1 MSTQGI
7 RNFRPELHFTPKS
20 GWINDPN
27 GLVYAEGKYH
37 LFAQYYPEPQWGP
50 MHWYHATSTDLI
62 HWEHLPVALEP
73 DGLGFIFSGSAV
85 YDKDNTSGFGKDG
98 KAPIIAMYTSHLN
111 LNGEGL
117 AKEQQ
122 SIAYSLDG
130 VHFTKYEGNP
140 VIPSERRDFR
150 DPKVFRNPVKDCWSV
165 VLAAGDHV
173 EFYASQDLKHWDKT
187 GEFGPEGNYSQ
198 GVWECPDLFPLT
210 INGEEKWVLLLS
222 MGGNEENHGA
232 RTQYFTG
239 SFDGER
245 FICDG
250 RFTQPEFIDAG
261 FDNYAA
267 VTYFGTQ
274 ERLLVGWACNWI
286 YAHKTP
292 TGEYCCQMTLP
303 RAVRL
308 TDTPKSGVRLAWEPK
323 DGAVFGDAKSFD
335 GTLPGEVFKL
345 TVTGSGAAAVT
356 LSNEKGQSF
365 VFGVDE
371 ENRAYIDRSK
381 GGANNFD
388 ENFAR
393 DWYSQIAEPRFYD
406 GNWEI
411 EFIFDHSITE
421 MFIDNG
427 TRVFT
432 SAVYPDQPY
441 SKVTVSGNA
450 EVKLH
455 TLA

>member
-1 MSTQGI
+1 MSTKGI
-7 RNFRPELHFTPKS
+7 RDFRPELHFTPKS

-27 GLVYAEGKYH
+27 GLVYAGGKYH

-50 MHWYHATSTDLI
+50 MHWYHAASTDLI

-73 DGLGFIFSGSAV
+73 DELGFIFSGSAV
-85 YDKDNTSGFGKDG
+85 YDQENTSGFGEDG
-98 KAPIIAMYTSHLN
+98 KAPIVAMYTSHLN
-111 LNGEGL
+111 LDQEGL

-122 SIAYSLDG
+122 SIAYSVDG

-140 VIPSERRDFR
+140 VLPSERRDFR
-150 DPKVFRNPVKDCWSV
+150 DPKVFRNPFKNCWSV

-173 EFYASQDLKHWDKT
+173 EFYASQDLKHWEKT

-232 RTQYFTG
+232 RTQYFVG

-245 FICDG
+245 FTCDG

-261 FDNYAA
+261 FDNYAG

-303 RAVRL
+303 RAVSL
-308 TDTPKSGVRLAWEPK
+308 VDTPKGGVRLAWEPK
-323 DGAVFGDAKSFD
+323 DGAAFGPAGDFD
-335 GTLPGEVFKL
+335 GALPDEVFKL
-345 TVTGSGAAAVT
+345 TVTGSGAASVT
-356 LSNEKGQSF
+356 LSNDKGQSF

-371 ENRAYIDRSK
+371 NNQAFIDRSK
-381 GGANNFD
+381 GGANDFD

-393 DWYSQIAEPRFYD
+393 DWYSKIAEPRFYD
-406 GNWEI
+406 GQWEI
-411 EFIFDHSITE
+411 NFIFDHSITE
-421 MFIDNG
+421 MFIDHG
-427 TRVFT
+427 TRAFT
-432 SAVYPDQPY
+432 SVVYPDQPY
-441 SKVTVSGNA
+441 NKVTVSGSA

-455 TLA
+455 SLV

>member
-1 MSTQGI
+1 MSTKGI
-7 RNFRPELHFTPKS
+7 RDFRPELHFTPKS

-27 GLVYAEGKYH
+27 GLVYADGKYH

-73 DGLGFIFSGSAV
+73 DELGFIFSGSAV

-111 LNGEGL
+111 LDDSGL

-140 VIPSERRDFR
+140 VLPSDRKDFR
-150 DPKVFRNPVKDCWSV
+150 DPKVFRNSFKDCWSV

-173 EFYASQDLKHWDKT
+173 EFYASQDLKHWEKT

-198 GVWECPDLFPLT
+198 GVWECPDLFPLVV
-210 INGEEKWVLLLS
+210 NGEEKWVLLLS

-239 SFDGER
+239 SFDGNS
-245 FICDG
+245 FTCDG
-250 RFTQPEFIDAG
+250 QFTQPEFIDAG
-261 FDNYAA
+261 FDNYAG
-267 VTYFGTQ
+267 VTFFGTQ
-274 ERLLVGWACNWI
+274 ERLLVGWACNWV

-292 TGEYCCQMTLP
+292 TGEYCCQMTIP
-303 RAVRL
+303 RAVKL
-308 TDTPKSGVRLAWEPK
+308 IDTPKGGLRLAWEPK
-323 DGAVFGDAKSFD
+323 DSTVFGGAESFD
-335 GTLPGEVFKL
+335 GTLSSEVFKL

-356 LSNEKGQSF
+356 LSNDKGQSF
-365 VFGVDE
+365 VFGVDD
-371 ENRAYIDRSK
+371 ENRAYIDRTK
-381 GGANNFD
+381 GGANDFD

-406 GNWEI
+406 GEWEI

-421 MFIDNG
+421 MFIDYG
-427 TRVFT
+427 TRAFT
-432 SAVYPDQPY
+432 STVYPDTPY
-441 SKVTVSGNA
+441 NKVTVSGNA

-455 TLA
+455 SLS